1 MQSFFTGVICKEVVN
16 KQELMLMK
24 ISSLMV
30 NVAVLVLLS
39 PQQTLDLSS
48 NSAIQRTVQA
58 AAPWFQVVAASFT
71 IVKHGTELF
80 EKKDK
85 TGKSDDD

>member
-1 MQSFFTGVICKEVVN
+1 
-16 KQELMLMK
+16 MK
-24 ISSLMV
+24 MKVSSLMV

-39 PQQTLDLSS
+39 PQQTLDFSS

-85 TGKSDDD
+85 TGKSDEN

>member
-1 MQSFFTGVICKEVVN
+1 MKARSF
-16 KQELMLMK
+16 
-24 ISSLMV
+24 MV
-30 NVAVLVLLS
+30 NVVVLVFLS

-48 NSAIQRTVQA
+48 DSAIQRTIQA

-71 IVKHGTELF
+71 IVKHGTDLF
-80 EKKDK
+80 AKKDK

>member
-1 MQSFFTGVICKEVVN
+1 
-16 KQELMLMK
+16 MK
-24 ISSLMV
+24 MKVSSLMV
-30 NVAVLVLLS
+30 NVVVLVFLS

-48 NSAIQRTVQA
+48 DSAIQRTVQA

-71 IVKHGTELF
+71 IVKHGTEFL

-85 TGKSDDD
+85 SGDD

>member
-1 MQSFFTGVICKEVVN
+1 MK
-16 KQELMLMK
+16 MK

-30 NVAVLVLLS
+30 NAVVLVFLS
-39 PQQTLDLSS
+39 PQQILDFSS
-48 NSAIQRTVQA
+48 DSVIQRNVQA

-85 TGKSDDD
+85 TGKSDED